1 MLPILYALIP
11 VFLVIALGFAIRR
24 MDFPGEALWAPLD
37 QINYHVLF
45 PALLCYTLAVAEI
58 RLGEIGTMAAV
69 LAAGMMAMVAL
80 LMLSKRFLPMTG
92 PEFSS
97 VFQGAVRWNSF
108 VALAAIASLW
118 GKPGLTLAAVAVA
131 VMVPIA
137 NVVSVTVL
145 TRYAGATPAGP
156 AAIAKLLARN
166 PLILACLA
174 GIALNLTGIG
184 LPGPLATTF
193 KIVGDASL
201 TLGLLAVG
209 AGLQVVNV
217 LEKKWIVLYTSA
229 LKLVAMPLMMMG
241 FCILFGVD
249 GLARLVVL
257 ICAAVPGATSS
268 YMLARQLGGDM
279 QLMASL
285 ITGGT
290 ILAVVTMPL
299 MLWWLG

>member
-1 MLPILYALIP
+1 MLHIVYALIP
-11 VFLVIALGFAIRR
+11 IFLVIALGFVIRR
-24 MDFPGEALWAPLD
+24 MDFPGEAFWAPLD
-37 QINYHVLF
+37 QMNYYVLF

-58 RLGEIGTMAAV
+58 RLGEVGAMAAV
-69 LAAGMMAMVAL
+69 LAAGMMSMVAL

-118 GKPGLTLAAVAVA
+118 GKPGLALAAVAVA

-156 AAIAKLLARN
+156 AAIAKLLSKN
-166 PLILACLA
+166 PLILACVA
-174 GIALNLTGIG
+174 GIALNVTGIG

-201 TLGLLAVG
+201 TLGLLTVG
-209 AGLQVVNV
+209 AGLQIVNV

-249 GLARLVVL
+249 ELARLVVL

-279 QLMASL
+279 HLMASL

>member
-37 QINYHVLF
+37 QINYYVLF

-58 RLGEIGTMAAV
+58 RLGEIGAMAAV
-69 LAAGMMAMVAL
+69 LAAGMMAMVVL

-174 GIALNLTGIG
+174 GIVLNLTGIG

-290 ILAVVTMPL
+290 ILAVVSMPL

>member
-1 MLPILYALIP
+1 MLHIVYALIP
-11 VFLVIALGFAIRR
+11 IFLVIALGFVIRR
-24 MDFPGEALWAPLD
+24 MDFPGEAFWAPLD
-37 QINYHVLF
+37 QMNYYVLF

-58 RLGEIGTMAAV
+58 RLGEVGAMAAV
-69 LAAGMMAMVAL
+69 LAAGMMSMVAL

-118 GKPGLTLAAVAVA
+118 GKPGLALAAVAVA

-156 AAIAKLLARN
+156 AAIAKLLSKN
-166 PLILACLA
+166 PLILACVA

-201 TLGLLAVG
+201 TLGLLTVG
-209 AGLQVVNV
+209 AGLQIVNV

-249 GLARLVVL
+249 ELARLVVL

-290 ILAVVTMPL
+290 ILAVITMPL

>member
-1 MLPILYALIP
+1 MLPILNALVP
-11 VFLVIALGFAIRR
+11 VFLVIALGFVIRR
-24 MDFPGEALWAPLD
+24 KDFPGEGLWVPLD
-37 QINYHVLF
+37 QINYYVLF
-45 PALLCYTLAVAEI
+45 PALLCYTLAVADI
-58 RLGEIGTMAAV
+58 VLGEVGAMAAA
-69 LAAGMMAMVAL
+69 LAAGMLAMVVL
-80 LMLSKRFLPMTG
+80 LMLSKRLLPMTG
-92 PEFSS
+92 AEFSS
-97 VFQGAVRWNSF
+97 VFQGAARWNSF

-137 NVVSVTVL
+137 NIVSVTVL
-145 TRYAGATPAGP
+145 TRYAGSTPAGP
-156 AAIAKLLARN
+156 ATVAKLLSRN
-166 PLILACLA
+166 PLILACAA

-209 AGLQVVNV
+209 AGLQIVNV
-217 LEKKWIVLYTSA
+217 LEKKWIVLYTSF
-229 LKLVAMPLMMMG
+229 LKLIAMPFIMMG
-241 FCILFGVD
+241 FCLLFGVE
-249 GLARLVVL
+249 GLPRLVVL

-279 QLMASL
+279 HLMASL

-299 MLWWLG
+299 MLWLLG

>member
-1 MLPILYALIP
+1 M
-11 VFLVIALGFAIRR
+11 
-24 MDFPGEALWAPLD
+24 
-37 QINYHVLF
+37 
-45 PALLCYTLAVAEI
+45 
-58 RLGEIGTMAAV
+58 
-69 LAAGMMAMVAL
+69 
-80 LMLSKRFLPMTG
+80 
-92 PEFSS
+92 
-97 VFQGAVRWNSF
+97 
-108 VALAAIASLW
+108 
-118 GKPGLTLAAVAVA
+118 
-131 VMVPIA
+131 
-137 NVVSVTVL
+137 L

-217 LEKKWIVLYTSA
+217 LQKKWIVLYTSA
-229 LKLVAMPLMMMG
+229 LKLLAMPLMMMG

-279 QLMASL
+279 HLMASL

>member
-1 MLPILYALIP
+1 MLPILNALVP
-11 VFLVIALGFAIRR
+11 VFLVIALGFVIRR
-24 MDFPGEALWAPLD
+24 KDFEGEALWAPLD
-37 QINYHVLF
+37 QINYYVLF
-45 PALLCYTLAVAEI
+45 PALLCYTLAVADI
-58 RLGEIGTMAAV
+58 ALGEVGAMAAA
-69 LAAGMMAMVAL
+69 LAAGMLAMVVL

-92 PEFSS
+92 AEFSS
-97 VFQGAVRWNSF
+97 VFQGAARWNSF

-137 NVVSVTVL
+137 NIVSVTVL

-156 AAIAKLLARN
+156 ATVAKLLARN
-166 PLILACLA
+166 PLILACAA

-209 AGLQVVNV
+209 AGLQIVNV
-217 LEKKWIVLYTSA
+217 LEKKWIVLYTSF
-229 LKLVAMPLMMMG
+229 LKLIAMPVIMMG
-241 FCILFGVD
+241 FCLLFGVD
-249 GLARLVVL
+249 GLPRLVVL

-279 QLMASL
+279 HLMASL

-290 ILAVVTMPL
+290 LLAVVTMPL
-299 MLWWLG
+299 MLWLLG

>member
-1 MLPILYALIP
+1 MLHIVYALIP
-11 VFLVIALGFAIRR
+11 IFLVIALGFVIRR
-24 MDFPGEALWAPLD
+24 MDFPGEAFWAPLD
-37 QINYHVLF
+37 RMNYYVLF

-58 RLGEIGTMAAV
+58 RLGEVGAMAAV
-69 LAAGMMAMVAL
+69 LAAGMMSMVAL

-118 GKPGLTLAAVAVA
+118 GKPGLALAAVAVA

-156 AAIAKLLARN
+156 AAIAKLLSKN
-166 PLILACLA
+166 PLILACVA

-201 TLGLLAVG
+201 TLGLLTVG
-209 AGLQVVNV
+209 AGLQIVNV

-249 GLARLVVL
+249 ELARLVVL

-279 QLMASL
+279 HLMASL

-290 ILAVVTMPL
+290 ILAVATMPI

>member
-268 YMLARQLGGDM
+268 FMLARQLGGDM

>member
-1 MLPILYALIP
+1 MLPILNSLVP
-11 VFLVIALGFAIRR
+11 VFLVIALGFIIRR
-24 MDFPGEALWAPLD
+24 KDFPGEALWAPLD
-37 QINYHVLF
+37 QINYYVLF
-45 PALLCYTLAVAEI
+45 PALLCYTLAVAHVS
-58 RLGEIGTMAAV
+58 LGEVSTMAAA
-69 LAAGMMAMVAL
+69 LAAGMVTMVL
-80 LMLSKRFLPMTG
+80 VLMLSKRFLPMSG
-92 PEFSS
+92 AEFSS

-156 AAIAKLLARN
+156 ATVARLLSRN
-166 PLILACLA
+166 PLILACVA
-174 GIALNLTGIG
+174 GITLNLTGIG

-217 LEKKWIVLYTSA
+217 LQKKWIVLYTSF
-229 LKLVAMPLMMMG
+229 LKLLVMPLIMMG
-241 FCILFGVD
+241 FCLLFGVD

-290 ILAVVTMPL
+290 VLAVVTMPL

>member
-1 MLPILYALIP
+1 MLHIVYALIP
-11 VFLVIALGFAIRR
+11 IFLVIALGFVIRR
-24 MDFPGEALWAPLD
+24 MDFPGEAFWAPLD
-37 QINYHVLF
+37 QMNYYVLF

-58 RLGEIGTMAAV
+58 RLGEVGAMAAV
-69 LAAGMMAMVAL
+69 LAAGMMSMVAL

-118 GKPGLTLAAVAVA
+118 GKPGLALAAVAVA

-156 AAIAKLLARN
+156 AAIAKLLSKN
-166 PLILACLA
+166 PLILACVA

-201 TLGLLAVG
+201 TLGLLTVG
-209 AGLQVVNV
+209 AGLQIVNV

-249 GLARLVVL
+249 ELARLVVL

-279 QLMASL
+279 HLMASL

-290 ILAVVTMPL
+290 ILAVATMPI

>member
-1 MLPILYALIP
+1 
-11 VFLVIALGFAIRR
+11 
-24 MDFPGEALWAPLD
+24 
-37 QINYHVLF
+37 
-45 PALLCYTLAVAEI
+45 
-58 RLGEIGTMAAV
+58 MAAV
-69 LAAGMMAMVAL
+69 LAAGMMSMVAL
-80 LMLSKRFLPMTG
+80 LMLSRRFLPMTG

-118 GKPGLTLAAVAVA
+118 GKPGLALAAVAVA

-156 AAIAKLLARN
+156 AAIAKLLSKN
-166 PLILACLA
+166 PLILACVA

-201 TLGLLAVG
+201 TLGLLTVG
-209 AGLQVVNV
+209 AGLQIVNV

-249 GLARLVVL
+249 ELARLVVL

-279 QLMASL
+279 HLMASL

-290 ILAVVTMPL
+290 ILAVATMPI

>member
-1 MLPILYALIP
+1 MLHIVYALIP
-11 VFLVIALGFAIRR
+11 IFLVIALGFVIRR
-24 MDFPGEALWAPLD
+24 MDFPGEAFWAPLD
-37 QINYHVLF
+37 QMNYYVLF

-58 RLGEIGTMAAV
+58 RLGEVGAMAAV
-69 LAAGMMAMVAL
+69 LAAGMMSMVAL

-118 GKPGLTLAAVAVA
+118 GKPGLALAAVAVA

-156 AAIAKLLARN
+156 AAIAKLLSKN
-166 PLILACLA
+166 PLILACVA

-201 TLGLLAVG
+201 TLGLLTVG
-209 AGLQVVNV
+209 AGLQIVNV

-279 QLMASL
+279 HLMASL

-290 ILAVVTMPL
+290 ILAVATMPL

>member
-1 MLPILYALIP
+1 MLPILNSLVP
-11 VFLVIALGFAIRR
+11 VFLVIGLGFIIRR
-24 MDFPGEALWAPLD
+24 KDFPGEALWAPLD
-37 QINYHVLF
+37 QINYYVLF
-45 PALLCYTLAVAEI
+45 PALLCYTLAVAQVS
-58 RLGEIGTMAAV
+58 LGEVSTMAAA
-69 LAAGMMAMVAL
+69 LAAGMLTMVL
-80 LMLSKRFLPMTG
+80 VLMLSKRFLPMSG
-92 PEFSS
+92 AEFSS

-118 GKPGLTLAAVAVA
+118 KVPGLTLAAVAVA

-137 NVVSVTVL
+137 NIVSVTVL
-145 TRYAGATPAGP
+145 TRYAGAIPAGP
-156 AAIAKLLARN
+156 ATVARLLSRN
-166 PLILACLA
+166 PLILACVA
-174 GIALNLTGIG
+174 GITLNLTGIG

-217 LEKKWIVLYTSA
+217 LQKKWIVLYTSF
-229 LKLVAMPLMMMG
+229 LKLIIMPFIMMG
-241 FCILFGVD
+241 FCLLFGVD

-290 ILAVVTMPL
+290 VLAVITMPL

>member
-1 MLPILYALIP
+1 MLHIVYALIP
-11 VFLVIALGFAIRR
+11 IFLVIALGFVIRR
-24 MDFPGEALWAPLD
+24 MDFPGEAFWAPLD
-37 QINYHVLF
+37 QMNYYVLF

-58 RLGEIGTMAAV
+58 RLGEVGAMAAV
-69 LAAGMMAMVAL
+69 LAAGMMSMVAL

-118 GKPGLTLAAVAVA
+118 GKPGLALAAVAVA

-156 AAIAKLLARN
+156 AAIAKLLSKN
-166 PLILACLA
+166 PLILACVA

-201 TLGLLAVG
+201 TLGLLTVG
-209 AGLQVVNV
+209 AGLQIVNV

-249 GLARLVVL
+249 ELARLVVL

-290 ILAVVTMPL
+290 ILAVATMPI

>member
-1 MLPILYALIP
+1 MLHIVYALIP
-11 VFLVIALGFAIRR
+11 IFLVIALGFVIRR
-24 MDFPGEALWAPLD
+24 MDFPGEAFWAPLD
-37 QINYHVLF
+37 QMNYYVLF

-58 RLGEIGTMAAV
+58 RLGEVGAMAAV
-69 LAAGMMAMVAL
+69 LAAGMMSMVAL
-80 LMLSKRFLPMTG
+80 LMLSRRFLPMTG

-118 GKPGLTLAAVAVA
+118 GKPGLALAAVAVA

-156 AAIAKLLARN
+156 AAIAKLLSKN
-166 PLILACLA
+166 PLILACVA

-201 TLGLLAVG
+201 TLGLLTVG
-209 AGLQVVNV
+209 AGLQIVNV

-249 GLARLVVL
+249 ELARLVVL

-279 QLMASL
+279 HLMASL

-290 ILAVVTMPL
+290 ILAVATMPI